1 MCDSTG
7 ESRGVFREACVGQH
21 ERQAGMGVLEV
32 VCNLDE
38 KLTRKVRAGG
48 PIHTRHLINPY
59 NR

>member
-1 MCDSTG
+1 M
-7 ESRGVFREACVGQH
+7 FREACVGQH